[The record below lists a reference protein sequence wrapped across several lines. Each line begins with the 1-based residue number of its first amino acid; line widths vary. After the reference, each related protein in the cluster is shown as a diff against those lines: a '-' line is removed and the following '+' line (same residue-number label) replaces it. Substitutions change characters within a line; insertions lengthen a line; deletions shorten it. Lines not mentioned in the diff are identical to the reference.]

1 MNPVSVGRPLGSPER
16 RRASEDSLDPLSQ
29 DGAALSQRRRTP
41 VRSQPPSQ
49 QLSRQPSATPSASRF
64 SVVVTTSPN
73 RASYHTPEVSFSEDS
88 GLNKANPTLSSD
100 PRQTPLKRQKTKA
113 ENEAPDGA
121 PRVGR
126 QASKAA
132 KQMINTQYDRKKVFA
147 RKDLDAADTP
157 RRIAATG
164 AGETT
169 SNGQPRMGR
178 PKGWK
183 PGMSY
188 AQMRGNLPPTTKKP
202 KSGANGI
209 VKRRGR
215 PPKAPS
221 QGPLELYRILKPD
234 FLSFLCEWKDCK
246 ADLQNL
252 ETLRRHVNLVHLEE
266 QDYEDEDMPQQ
277 PWTCLWGKCGLL
289 TEASTFETY
298 EGMEEHVEN
307 KHMVPFAWHMG
318 DGPRCRLPD
327 PKPNKAA
334 KADEDESA
342 KDNITQDGIPAYL
355 RDKNGNQITP
365 SINEQRMEDA
375 SELKERKKRLWRLLK
390 ARDEN
395 LPSED
400 EEEQTP
406 KSNEEAAMI
415 GT

>member
-1 MNPVSVGRPLGSPER
+1 MNSSSVGRPLGSPDR

-29 DGAALSQRRRTP
+29 DGPNLSQRRRTP
-41 VRSQPPSQ
+41 VRSELSSQ
-49 QLSRQPSATPSASRF
+49 QLSRQPSATPPASRF
-64 SVVVTTSPN
+64 SVVVTASPN
-73 RASYHTPEVSFSEDS
+73 RASYHTPEVAFSEDS
-88 GLNKANPTLSSD
+88 DLKEANPTLSSD
-100 PRQTPLKRQKTKA
+100 PRGTSDKGQKTRA
-113 ENEAPDGA
+113 ENEAPNGA

-126 QASKAA
+126 QASAAA
-132 KQMINTQYDRKKVFA
+132 KQMINTQYDRKKAFA
-147 RKDLDAADTP
+147 RKDVDAADTP
-157 RRIAATG
+157 QRIAAAG

-169 SNGQPRMGR
+169 SNGQPRRGR

-188 AQMRGNLPPTTKKP
+188 AQMRGNPPPTTKKP
-202 KSGANGI
+202 TSGANGI

-221 QGPLELYRILKPD
+221 PGPHELYRILKPE

-266 QDYEDEDMPQQ
+266 QDYEDADTPQQ
-277 PWTCLWGKCGLL
+277 PWICLWGQCGLS
-289 TEASTFETY
+289 AKAPTFETY
-298 EGMEEHVEN
+298 EDMEEHVEN
-307 KHMVPFAWHMG
+307 THMVPFAWHMG
-318 DGPRCRLPD
+318 DGPRCGLPD
-327 PKPNKAA
+327 PKPKQEV
-334 KADEDESA
+334 KADEDEST

-355 RDKNGNQITP
+355 RDKNGNQVTP
-365 SINEQRMEDA
+365 SIKEQRMEDT

-400 EEEQTP
+400 EKEQTP
-406 KSNEEAAMI
+406 GLNEEAMVT